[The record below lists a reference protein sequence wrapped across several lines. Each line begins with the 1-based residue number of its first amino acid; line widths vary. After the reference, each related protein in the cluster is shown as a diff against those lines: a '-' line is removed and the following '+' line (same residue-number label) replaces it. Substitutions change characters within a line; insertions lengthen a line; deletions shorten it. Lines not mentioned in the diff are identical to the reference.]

1 MHSPRIQH
9 PTETIILDGTPV
21 NYTVRRSA
29 RAKHMRIT
37 VSAHSGVVVTLPAR
51 LRRYVNPEE
60 LLREKKAWVL
70 QHLDTIAVPPVPAP
84 LGDGSTVNYQGR
96 GYRLRVLY
104 GDTRRPTTKLVD
116 DELRVSLPA
125 DAGEMELR
133 AAVRGWIIRQAER
146 AIEQETARMAPEIG
160 VSYNKISIRD
170 QKTKWGSCSRTG
182 NLSFNWRLVLF
193 PPRVLRYIVIHE
205 LCHLRH
211 FNHSPRFWELVERH
225 APDYRESVAWL
236 KKHGALME
244 GDLRSS
250 VSV

>member
-9 PTETIILDGTPV
+9 PAETVILDGTPV
-21 NYTVRRSA
+21 NYTVRRST

-51 LRRYVNPEE
+51 LRRYINPEE

-70 QHLDTIAVPPVPAP
+70 QHLDTIAVPPVAAP
-84 LGDGSTVNYQGR
+84 LGDGSIVHYQGR
-96 GYRLRVLY
+96 GYRLRVL
-104 GDTRRPTTKLVD
+104 REEARQRVRIAD

-125 DAGEMELR
+125 DAGEKELKTT
-133 AAVRGWIIRQAER
+133 VRGWIKREAEQ
-146 AIEQETARMAPEIG
+146 AIEQETARMAPEVG

-182 NLSFNWRLVLF
+182 NLSFNWRLILF

-211 FNHSPRFWELVERH
+211 FNHSARFWELVERH
-225 APDYRESVAWL
+225 APDYRDSITWL

-244 GDLRSS
+244 GDLR
-250 VSV
+250 